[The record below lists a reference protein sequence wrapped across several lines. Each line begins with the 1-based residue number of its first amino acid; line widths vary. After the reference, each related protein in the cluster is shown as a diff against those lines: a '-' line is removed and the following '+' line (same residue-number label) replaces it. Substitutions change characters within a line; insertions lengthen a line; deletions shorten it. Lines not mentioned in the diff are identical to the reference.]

1 MIEFLQPLPGLM
13 FLCYFWHHVLEPD
26 CLWSSSIRARTAKSG
41 FGVLVLPLTT
51 KCQGN
56 VFFPGLVAGVPCYRR
71 RTFSFQFLRLFDF
84 FFFFFGAHHITPRMI
99 LEEDFLESLNVLS
112 SALHPRT
119 NRASS
124 SIPVGH
130 FRIAC
135 ASQHLHVSC
144 EHHHPRTTHRQRIH
158 SFFTPFLI
166 TT

>member
-1 MIEFLQPLPGLM
+1 MFSFPAWSLESLAIGVGL
-13 FLCYFWHHVLEPD
+13 LASNSYD
-26 CLWSSSIRARTAKSG
+26 CL
-41 FGVLVLPLTT
+41 
-51 KCQGN
+51 
-56 VFFPGLVAGVPCYRR
+56 
-71 RTFSFQFLRLFDF
+71 TFLFIL
-84 FFFFFGAHHITPRMI
+84 GAHHITPRMI